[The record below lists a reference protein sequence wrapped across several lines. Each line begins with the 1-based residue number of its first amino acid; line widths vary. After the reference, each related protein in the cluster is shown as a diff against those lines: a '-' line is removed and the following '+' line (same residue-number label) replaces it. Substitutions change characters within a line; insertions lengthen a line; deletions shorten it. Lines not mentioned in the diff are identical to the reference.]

1 MILFGQ
7 AIGRPSPLEYPMNRS
22 KFRVI
27 CAGSALIDSIGY
39 SKSRINTGDDV
50 SGTIK
55 TSVGGVAF
63 NICKQLA
70 LSGLT
75 NVELLTALG
84 DDIKGRRILDFCSK
98 LGIITDNIY
107 ICNDSE
113 TDSYLAIEDIH
124 GLTAAIAHTFNVE
137 EFGDKIFKPLEN
149 GAVKTNSEPSSN
161 LIVLDGNLS
170 TSTLSKIAKNK
181 KVMNYDIR
189 IASAS
194 SSKANRLKP
203 FLSLPNVTIYCNMAE
218 AENLCDVSF
227 QNSRQAST
235 YLLKKGLGR
244 AIVTNGDK
252 HICDS
257 SVNQEPITI
266 LPPKVKNINHITG
279 AGDYFLA
286 CHIANEINQLT
297 KETALLK
304 AAESAS
310 KYVETE
316 IK

>member
-7 AIGRPSPLEYPMNRS
+7 ATGRPLPFEHLMKNSDF
-22 KFRVI
+22 KII
-27 CAGSALIDSIGY
+27 CAGSAVIDSIGY
-39 SKSRINTGDDV
+39 SKNQISTGDDV

-70 LSGLT
+70 LSGYT

-84 DDIKGRRILDFCSK
+84 DDTKGRRILDFCSE

-113 TDSYLAIEDIH
+113 TDSYLAIEDIN
-124 GLTAAIAHTFNVE
+124 GLKAAIAHIFNVE
-137 EFGDKIFKPLEN
+137 EFGDKILEPLEN
-149 GAVKTNSEPSSN
+149 GAVKINPEPSSN

-170 TSTLSKIAKNK
+170 SSTLSKIAENK
-181 KVMNYDIR
+181 KIMNYDIR

-194 SSKANRLKP
+194 SSKASRLKP
-203 FLSLPNVTIYCNMAE
+203 FLSLPNVTIYCNIGE
-218 AENLCDVSF
+218 AENLCDLSF
-227 QNSRQAST
+227 QNTRQAAS
-235 YLLKKGLGR
+235 YLLAKGLGR

>member
-1 MILFGQ
+1 MKYNNFKI
-7 AIGRPSPLEYPMNRS
+7 
-22 KFRVI
+22 I

-39 SKSRINTGDDV
+39 SKNQINNGDDV
-50 SGTIK
+50 CGKIR

-70 LSGLT
+70 LSGFK

-84 DDIKGRRILDFCSK
+84 DDTKGRTIIDFCSE

-124 GLTAAIAHTFNVE
+124 GLKAAIAHIFNVE
-137 EFGDKIFKPLEN
+137 EFGDRILKPLEN
-149 GAVKTNSEPSSN
+149 GAVKTNPEPSKN

-170 TSTLSKIAKNK
+170 ISTLAKIAENK
-181 KVMNYDIR
+181 KIMNYDIR
-189 IASAS
+189 VASAS
-194 SSKANRLKP
+194 SSKASRLKP
-203 FLSLPNVTIYCNMAE
+203 FLSLPNVTIYCNMTE
-218 AENLCDVSF
+218 AENLCDLSF
-227 QNSRQAST
+227 QDTEQAST

-252 HICDS
+252 HICDAS
-257 SVNQEPITI
+257 IHHEPISI
-266 LPPKVKNINHITG
+266 VPPKVTNINHITG

-286 CHIANEINQLT
+286 CHIANEINQLG
-297 KETALLK
+297 KEAALLK

-316 IK
+316 IL